1 MSVTWSHSSLKD
13 YEGCP
18 RRYHEVRVL
27 KRAKQKDTSQT
38 LYGTAV
44 HAAAENYVK
53 DKTPIPEE
61 FNFMYPV
68 VEHVLAKG
76 PIHHPEYEMA
86 LDIGC
91 SPCAWDSKDKWVRG
105 IVDLLVIDPENY
117 TVWLV
122 DYKTGGN
129 RYPDTGQLDLMALMV
144 FAHFPH
150 IRVVK
155 AALLFVIKGTMVKH
169 KVQREDAPE
178 LWNKYRERVARI
190 ENSMTNGVWNPKQ
203 SALCKWCPAVACEH
217 NPEH

>member
-117 TVWLV
+117 TAWLV
-122 DYKTGGN
+122 DYKTGGQPIP
-129 RYPDTGQLDLMALMV
+129 RHRPAGPDGSDGVCA
-144 FAHFPH
+144 FPAHT
-150 IRVVK
+150 R
-155 AALLFVIKGTMVKH
+155 
-169 KVQREDAPE
+169 RESGPTICHQGHDGEA
-178 LWNKYRERVARI
+178 
-190 ENSMTNGVWNPKQ
+190 Q
-203 SALCKWCPAVACEH
+203 SAARRCA
-217 NPEH
+217 